1 MNLKLEIRNT
11 LLDYDLRPNSYETL
25 TEGLVRTFQDFLEN
39 EIDRRNREIAS
50 DTSFLKGKTQELET
64 EITVIRKLIQE
75 IRPQ

>member
-39 EIDRRNREIAS
+39 PFHFILFCN
-50 DTSFLKGKTQELET
+50 K
-64 EITVIRKLIQE
+64 
-75 IRPQ
+75 